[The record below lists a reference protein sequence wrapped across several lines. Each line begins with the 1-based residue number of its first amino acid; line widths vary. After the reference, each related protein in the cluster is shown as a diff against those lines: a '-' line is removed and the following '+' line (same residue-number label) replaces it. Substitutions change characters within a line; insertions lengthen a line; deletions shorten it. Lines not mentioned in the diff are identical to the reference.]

1 MLFFPFYPDEID
13 TRLIVYVTVSKR
25 SGLAGE
31 RQDTLSFA
39 YSFFPVHDCLKTSRL
54 PVEMVSGYECVGG
67 NFLDL
72 VGGLRISIHKRIR
85 RTSLEDED
93 AGRIEDGHLRIPEC

>member
-1 MLFFPFYPDEID
+1 M
-13 TRLIVYVTVSKR
+13 YVTVSKR

-31 RQDTLSFA
+31 RQNTLSLA
-39 YSFFPVHDCLKTSRL
+39 DSFFPIHDRLKTSRL
-54 PVEMVSGYECVGG
+54 PVEIVSGYESVGG

-72 VGGLRISIHKRIR
+72 VGGLRISIHKRIRSDRR

-93 AGRIEDGHLRIPEC
+93 AGRIEDGHLRIPECQVNIC